1 MWGGRRRPPACSYR
15 SDNQNPQKPIK
26 SLLTHFFHPQT
37 SPSFAI
43 PRSPYNFLYS
53 NVDEVIVRLTS
64 FALAALLLLITP
76 VLSVPS
82 FSQNSGQAPAQI
94 PGLSSSPSL
103 PPDER
108 DNPERAKLE
117 RELAKKVNR
126 ERQAQLQR
134 DTDNLL
140 KLATQLKQYVDKS
153 NENTLSLD
161 VVKKAEEIE
170 KLAHSVKE
178 KMKAN

>member
-1 MWGGRRRPPACSYR
+1 
-15 SDNQNPQKPIK
+15 
-26 SLLTHFFHPQT
+26 
-37 SPSFAI
+37 
-43 PRSPYNFLYS
+43 
-53 NVDEVIVRLTS
+53 VIVRFKP
-64 FALAALLLLITP
+64 FALAVLLLLLTP
-76 VLSVPS
+76 VFSLPS
-82 FSQNSGQAPAQI
+82 FSQNASQSAPQSPI
-94 PGLSSSPSL
+94 PVPHLGTN
-103 PPDER
+103 PD
-108 DNPERAKLE
+108 D
-117 RELAKKVNR
+117 REDEEHARIEKDMAKKLNH

-140 KLATQLKQYVDKS
+140 KLATELKKYVDKS

>member
-1 MWGGRRRPPACSYR
+1 VNVRF
-15 SDNQNPQKPIK
+15 KPC
-26 SLLTHFFHPQT
+26 
-37 SPSFAI
+37 
-43 PRSPYNFLYS
+43 
-53 NVDEVIVRLTS
+53 
-64 FALAALLLLITP
+64 ALAVLLLLITP

-82 FSQNSGQAPAQI
+82 FGQNSGQSPTQI
-94 PGLSSSPSL
+94 PRLSPNPGLA
-103 PPDER
+103 PDDR
-108 DNPERAKLE
+108 IDVERAKME
-117 RELAKKVNR
+117 KDMAKKANR

-140 KLATQLKQYVDKS
+140 KLATQLKQSVDKS

>member
-1 MWGGRRRPPACSYR
+1 VRF
-15 SDNQNPQKPIK
+15 NP
-26 SLLTHFFHPQT
+26 S
-37 SPSFAI
+37 
-43 PRSPYNFLYS
+43 
-53 NVDEVIVRLTS
+53 
-64 FALAALLLLITP
+64 ALAFLLLLIAP

-82 FSQNSGQAPAQI
+82 FSQRSTQTPAPSPRLSPD
-94 PGLSSSPSL
+94 PGLA
-103 PPDER
+103 PDSHE
-108 DNPERAKLE
+108 DEGRANMEKDM
-117 RELAKKVNR
+117 AKRANR

-140 KLATQLKQYVDKS
+140 KLANQLKQYVDKS
-153 NENTLSLD
+153 NEHTLSLD

>member
-1 MWGGRRRPPACSYR
+1 
-15 SDNQNPQKPIK
+15 
-26 SLLTHFFHPQT
+26 
-37 SPSFAI
+37 
-43 PRSPYNFLYS
+43 
-53 NVDEVIVRLTS
+53 VIVRFKL
-64 FALAALLLLITP
+64 FALAVLLLFIISIFTVGQNP
-76 VLSVPS
+76 VPMPRLGP
-82 FSQNSGQAPAQI
+82 N
-94 PGLSSSPSL
+94 PGLA
-103 PPDER
+103 PDTAE
-108 DNPERAKLE
+108 DEQRAKLE
-117 RELAKKVNR
+117 KDIAKKANR

-140 KLATQLKQYVDKS
+140 KLANELKQSVDKS

>member
-1 MWGGRRRPPACSYR
+1 VR
-15 SDNQNPQKPIK
+15 SK
-26 SLLTHFFHPQT
+26 L
-37 SPSFAI
+37 
-43 PRSPYNFLYS
+43 
-53 NVDEVIVRLTS
+53 
-64 FALAALLLLITP
+64 FALAVVLLLITP

-82 FSQNSGQAPAQI
+82 FSQNSGQIPTQI
-94 PGLSSSPSL
+94 PGLGPHSGL
-103 PPDER
+103 TPDER
-108 DNPERAKLE
+108 EDEQRVKME
-117 RELAKKVNR
+117 KDMAKKANR

-140 KLATQLKQYVDKS
+140 KLATQLKQYVEKS